1 MPCRKQLSQ
10 HASGIAS
17 AESILWRFCCF
28 YVLLL
33 IWSIQWK
40 QLILHSLFDDYL
52 GYHLPLT
59 VSMINIGKR
68 IQEELEQQERSISWL
83 ARKLDCNR
91 TSVYRIL
98 KKNSIDTALLGRIS
112 QILNCDFFQE
122 LSKDMS
128 QPVNEWLSLNV
139 VLACVWNNK
148 MFYYFTL

>member
-1 MPCRKQLSQ
+1 MWHFCYFYDLSLTW
-10 HASGIAS
+10 
-17 AESILWRFCCF
+17 SIEWK
-28 YVLLL
+28 LL
-33 IWSIQWK
+33 ILQ
-40 QLILHSLFDDYL
+40 SLFVDLL
-52 GYHLPLT
+52 GLLSPLT

-122 LSKDMS
+122 LSKDMMH
-128 QPVNEWLSLNV
+128 PVNEWLSFNV
-139 VLACVWNNK
+139 IPLSVWNNK
-148 MFYYFTL
+148 KVYYFTL